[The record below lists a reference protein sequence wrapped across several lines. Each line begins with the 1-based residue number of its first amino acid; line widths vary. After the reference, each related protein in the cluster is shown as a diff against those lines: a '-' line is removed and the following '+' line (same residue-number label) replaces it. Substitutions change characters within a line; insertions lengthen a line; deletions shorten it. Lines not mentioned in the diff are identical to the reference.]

1 MYLKRFLGRININ
14 LKIYNTIEELA
25 KDYDKHEC
33 EQYFKINLISPQ
45 SIKEMIDKEK
55 ERGEEEKRKQE
66 IIKLE
71 KEIKMLQNKLKIL
84 KDKEANE

>member
-55 ERGEEEKRKQE
+55 KEEKRK
-66 IIKLE
+66 
-71 KEIKMLQNKLKIL
+71 KENKK
-84 KDKEANE
+84 